1 MTDAYTLSLT
11 PARRVLLASIDAK
24 TAPLGAAVQ
33 ALRAA
38 LPALAAAPLD
48 DRQAARAWGE
58 LQLLLVEADGPAWL
72 EVRDL
77 AAQGLIALLHRADW
91 GDLRPL
97 FVQAIVP
104 RLTAAASAPRSAR
117 MQTCI
122 EATTRLRGLA
132 ARPMGREWAWRLRAV
147 ADMQYPRF
155 GTSGWRARMGQ
166 DFTWP
171 RATAVAQAIVE
182 FVLASGVAA
191 HPLAIGYDSRINAD
205 RVAALVAEVA
215 VANGLDV
222 HLASRETPSPALIFY
237 ITEALGVA
245 GNAGLINCTPSHN
258 PVKDPSV
265 RKYLGTEYHGIRYN
279 MPYGAVAPSRATDT
293 IGRRAMELLLE
304 DTVVPTDRPRGA
316 VTLFDPLDTYVEA
329 ALADLART
337 APLET
342 IRAFWG
348 ADTAMVVIDEMH
360 SASRGYLRRACDK
373 LGIRYTVLHGEKD
386 PLLGELMYANP
397 EPPHIGHCEAKVAEL
412 CKTYPRI
419 IGVGMDTD
427 SDRFGVVD
435 EHGHY
440 LMMNQVLPLLADYL
454 LTAAYNGQP
463 GKIIR
468 NMVTTRLLDRIAAA
482 HPDKVLPPP
491 DRDAVVIHA
500 AAASYR
506 VSLGDVKAQSGFYT
520 YVVPVGFKY
529 IADVMMGE
537 LQTVL
542 ATGAPET
549 DRVQAVFHDCL
560 QRLLLAGEESNGM
573 TSRGHTPDK
582 DGLWGAL
589 LTLQMCAVLGQT
601 PQGLWA
607 RVLDTYGTLVSV
619 RRDVEAPDV
628 AKEALV
634 NVYLDR
640 YAAGSHPDPLLA
652 GFTPVYCGGVR
663 GELVEIILHDAAGRE
678 HYVAVRASGTEPINR
693 IYVESPDAADR
704 DALLLAVGRELER
717 QIASAI
723 MTAPEVNAVVDL
735 LEGVELPPADGRDLP
750 ATFTDSIVGIGIARI
765 RELAGGQADTQ
776 LQLADAELGE
786 RNAAKAGTLCGSIE

>member
-1 MTDAYTLSLT
+1 VRT
-11 PARRVLLASIDAK
+11 
-24 TAPLGAAVQ
+24 
-33 ALRAA
+33 
-38 LPALAAAPLD
+38 LAA
-48 DRQAARAWGE
+48 E
-58 LQLLLVEADGPAWL
+58 
-72 EVRDL
+72 
-77 AAQGLIALLHRADW
+77 GLTALLRRDDW
-91 GDLRPL
+91 GDLRAL
-97 FVQAIVP
+97 FAQAILP
-104 RLTAAASAPRSAR
+104 RLAAAPGAPRSAR
-117 MQTCI
+117 MQACI
-122 EATTRLRGLA
+122 EATTRLRSLA
-132 ARPMGREWAWRLRAV
+132 ARPLGRPWAWRLRAV
-147 ADMQYPRF
+147 AEMQYPRF

-166 DFTWP
+166 DFTWN

-182 FVLASGVAA
+182 FVIASGVADQ
-191 HPLAIGYDSRINAD
+191 PLAIGYDSRINAD

-215 VANGLDV
+215 VANGVNV

-237 ITEALGVA
+237 ITEELGVA
-245 GNAGLINCTPSHN
+245 HNAGLINCTPSHN

-304 DTVVPTDRPRGA
+304 DVVVPVDRPRGT
-316 VTLFDPLDTYVEA
+316 VTLFDPLDAYVDA
-329 ALADLART
+329 ALDDLARS
-337 APLET
+337 APLDT
-342 IRAFWG
+342 LRAFWG
-348 ADTAMVVIDEMH
+348 ADNAMVVIDELH

-397 EPPHIGHCEAKVAEL
+397 EPPHIGHCERKVADL
-412 CKTYPRI
+412 RAAYPRI

-435 EHGHY
+435 EHGRY
-440 LMMNQVLPLLADYL
+440 LMMNQVLPMLADYL
-454 LTAAYNGQP
+454 LTAGYNGRP

-482 HPDKVLPPP
+482 HPDKTLPPP
-491 DRDAVVIHA
+491 DRDAIVIHA
-500 AAASYR
+500 AASSYR
-506 VSLGDVKAQSGFYT
+506 VSLGDPKAQSGFFT
-520 YVVPVGFKY
+520 FVVPVGFKF

-537 LQTVL
+537 LQTAL
-542 ATGAPET
+542 AAGEPDA

-560 QRLLLAGEESNGM
+560 QRLLIAGEESNGM

-601 PQGLWA
+601 PQALWQ
-607 RVLDTYGTLVSV
+607 RVLATYGSLVSV
-619 RRDVEAPDV
+619 RRDVEAPDA

-640 YAAGSHPDPLLA
+640 YAAGGAPDPLLA

-663 GELVEIILHDAAGRE
+663 GELVEIILHDAQGRE
-678 HYVAVRASGTEPINR
+678 SYVAVRASGTEPINR
-693 IYVESPDAADR
+693 IYVESPDEAGR
-704 DALLLAVGRELER
+704 DALVLAVGQELER
-717 QIASAI
+717 RIIAAI
-723 MTAPEVNAVVDL
+723 TAAPEVNAVVDL
-735 LEGVELPPADGRDLP
+735 LESVELPPADGRNLP
-750 ATFTDSIVGIGIARI
+750 ATYTSSIIGVAVARI
-765 RELAGGQADTQ
+765 RELAGSQADVQ

-786 RNAAKAGTLCGSIE
+786 RNGAKAGTLCGILE